1 MEPVPCGLAGRRS
14 VLPKV
19 TLVSKAAN
27 VEMDHGP
34 HWAHECLDM
43 TPRQLKTLPREHF

>member
-1 MEPVPCGLAGRRS
+1 MRIGWSPVGFAEGN
-14 VLPKV
+14 
-19 TLVSKAAN
+19 LVSKAAN

-43 TPRQLKTLPREHF
+43 TPR